1 MVSETNK
8 EIMSTKTIVK
18 IGDEFTVQF
27 SYSDGYTSSTLI
39 NKSWKTRKGAEKW
52 LENFNKIKG

>member
-1 MVSETNK
+1 
-8 EIMSTKTIVK
+8 MSTKTIVK